1 MGAHAL
7 RHKLRRVHRGKVLGP
22 TLKGRGHQR
31 ALKRHLR
38 VETPGSVGVNPLR
51 IGKYEA
57 AMKAATR
64 KSVIPGCASV
74 VLRHGK
80 LIHARA
86 FGFADLET
94 KRPFSLDTLCRTFC
108 LTKTYVTV
116 AFMIL
121 VEQGR
126 VRLDDPV
133 AKFLPAFADVQ
144 VVAARSSDES
154 RPSMLC
160 KPKRVMRMQHLLT
173 HTSGLSYGC
182 GFGEEPSDATERGYA
197 KLVKAVDQGSVRN
210 LEDFTNRLAKVPLRF
225 HPGDAYAYGFSTDV
239 LGRVIEVV
247 TGRTLE
253 QFLTTSLFEPLSMC
267 DTSFSVPDEKLHR
280 FAACYGNAST
290 WGRLYGSISG
300 KAPKVSRNGLIRL
313 DGDCPE
319 DSAWRRGQDCKIQS
333 GGGIMG
339 HLQGGLVSTVA
350 DTYLFVR
357 MLYNRGFTQH
367 GTRLLQEE
375 TVQALEL
382 PRKDPG
388 LANEERQCL
397 LGALAGFSGKEFGW
411 GGAACTYWSVD
422 RKEGNAIVWFTQHLD
437 MPEWEDQDI
446 VNKEEADIW
455 TVLRHGARCCKGSSK
470 CSSSSSRTFGSMSRG
485 SSMCSLL
492 YRSRCPR
499 DTA

>member
-1 MGAHAL
+1 MVLHRRKRHPLHPLKRPRDAL
-7 RHKLRRVHRGKVLGP
+7 S
-22 TLKGRGHQR
+22 KGRR
-31 ALKRHLR
+31 EVLT
-38 VETPGSVGVNPLR
+38 VDTPRSVGVDPLR
-51 IGKYEA
+51 IRKYEA
-57 AMKAATR
+57 AMKAASR
-64 KSVIPGCASV
+64 KNVIPGCASV

-86 FGFADLET
+86 FGYADLET
-94 KRPFSLDTLCRTFC
+94 KRPFRLDTICRTFC

-116 AFMIL
+116 AFMMQ
-121 VEQGR
+121 VEQGK

-154 RPSMLC
+154 RPSLLC

-182 GFGEEPSDATERGYA
+182 GFGEEPSDATETGYA
-197 KLVKAVDQGSVRN
+197 KLVNAVDQGSVRS
-210 LEDFTNRLAKVPLRF
+210 LEDFTNRLAKLPLRF

-239 LGRVIEVV
+239 LGRVLEVLC
-247 TGRTLE
+247 GKSLE
-253 QFLTTSLFEPLSMC
+253 AALADALFRPLGMH

-280 FAACYGNAST
+280 LAACYGNAST
-290 WGRLYGSISG
+290 WGRLYGSLSG
-300 KAPKVSRNGLIRL
+300 RAPRVTRTGLVRL
-313 DGDCPE
+313 DGDSPE
-319 DSAWRRGQDCKIQS
+319 ESAWRRGQECKIQS

-339 HLQGGLVSTVA
+339 HLQGGLLSTVA
-350 DTYLFVR
+350 DTFRFVR
-357 MLYNRGFTQH
+357 MLDMRGITN
-367 GTRLLQEE
+367 GIRLLQEE
-375 TVQALEL
+375 TIQAMER
-382 PRKDPG
+382 PRTDSG

-455 TVLRHGARCCKGSSK
+455 TVLKNGARRRKGGRSF
-470 CSSSSSRTFGSMSRG
+470 SSSALKSSLSS

-492 YRSRCPR
+492 HRSRCSKHVV
-499 DTA
+499 